1 MSHNTI
7 LTYFFY
13 IKRLYNYTVRVCF
26 FVAPCETAK
35 EAASLIESLV
45 VAPHAF
51 TYRGTEHSFR
61 ISIGYAECPAD
72 ARDES
77 RGT

>member
-1 MSHNTI
+1 M
-7 LTYFFY
+7 
-13 IKRLYNYTVRVCF
+13 LYRTGAL

-61 ISIGYAECPAD
+61 ISIGYAEYPAD
-72 ARDES
+72 ANAAS